1 MMNLCI
7 FFGICFFAYL
17 IFRNMNNN
25 YIEGMTT
32 SADDSRKQHTKSTT
46 PTTPTTPTTHTT
58 PTIPTTNGVAGNAAA
73 YAAQIKSQAIKIE
86 DQLLITKYRSDYE
99 NVILNLDELVNDL
112 ILQTALN
119 INLTNPQQSMV
130 QLSQLQQAQSA
141 LNSAM
146 KYMDSYK

>member
-7 FFGICFFAYL
+7 FVGICFFAYL

-25 YIEGMTT
+25 YLNQDQYNYIEGMTT
-32 SADDSRKQHTKSTT
+32 SEVESKKTSTT
-46 PTTPTTPTTHTT
+46 STTSVS
-58 PTIPTTNGVAGNAAA
+58 NGVAGTAAS

-119 INLTNPQQSMV
+119 VNLTNPQQSMV
-130 QLSQLQQAQSA
+130 QLSQLQQAQGA

>member
-7 FFGICFFAYL
+7 FVGICFFAYL

-25 YIEGMTT
+25 NYIEGMTT
-32 SADDSRKQHTKSTT
+32 SSDDSRKPSTT
-46 PTTPTTPTTHTT
+46 STTS
-58 PTIPTTNGVAGNAAA
+58 TTNGVAGNAAA

-86 DQLLITKYRSDYE
+86 DQLLITKYRTDYE

-119 INLTNPQQSMV
+119 VNLTNPQQSMV

>member
-7 FFGICFFAYL
+7 FVGICFFAYL

-25 YIEGMTT
+25 YLNRDQYNYIEGMTT
-32 SADDSRKQHTKSTT
+32 SDVSGNQ
-46 PTTPTTPTTHTT
+46 PTTSVS
-58 PTIPTTNGVAGNAAA
+58 NGVAGNAAA

-86 DQLLITKYRSDYE
+86 DQLLITKYRTDYE
-99 NVILNLDELVNDL
+99 NVILNLDELINDL

-119 INLTNPQQSMV
+119 VNLTNPQQSMV
-130 QLSQLQQAQSA
+130 QLSQLQQAQGA

-146 KYMDSYK
+146 KYVDSYK

>member
-32 SADDSRKQHTKSTT
+32 SADDSRKPPTTSTT
-46 PTTPTTPTTHTT
+46 STT
-58 PTIPTTNGVAGNAAA
+58 PTTNGVAGNAAA

-119 INLTNPQQSMV
+119 INLTNPQQTLV

>member
-1 MMNLCI
+1 MN
-7 FFGICFFAYL
+7 
-17 IFRNMNNN
+17 NNN

-32 SADDSRKQHTKSTT
+32 SSDDSRKPSTT
-46 PTTPTTPTTHTT
+46 STTS
-58 PTIPTTNGVAGNAAA
+58 TTNGVAGNAAA

-86 DQLLITKYRSDYE
+86 DQLLITKYRTDYE

-119 INLTNPQQSMV
+119 VNLTNPQQSMV